1 MSNNLSICIN
11 KLNKFYGK
19 KQILFDISLN
29 IPRGSIYGL
38 LGPSGCGK
46 TTLVKTIAGIASKS
60 SGEITLLGEKVP
72 SRKLLS
78 NIGYMSQAAALYPTI
93 TAYENLKFFGSL
105 YNIKK
110 GELEDR
116 IACVA
121 NIVNLSEDLKKKV
134 HAFSGGMK
142 QRLSLAIALLPN
154 PKILILDEPTVGID
168 PVLRKS
174 IWTELKSLSNSGIT
188 ILITTHI
195 MDEAIKCDYLAMMR
209 KGVILATGSPEEIQ
223 KEAKTNNIEEAFIY
237 FGENKNNIKVCETHE
252 N

>member
-1 MSNNLSICIN
+1 MKNEFYISIKDIN
-11 KLNKFYGK
+11 KSYEK

-29 IPRGSIYGL
+29 IPKGTIYGL

-46 TTLVKTIAGIASKS
+46 TTLVKTIAGISNADF
-60 SGEITLLGEKVP
+60 GDIRILGEKVP
-72 SRKLLS
+72 NIKVLS
-78 NIGYMSQAAALYPTI
+78 YIGYMAQSAALYPTI
-93 TAYENLKFFGSL
+93 SAYENLKFFGRL

-110 GELEDR
+110 NDLEKR
-116 IACVA
+116 ISYVA
-121 NIVNLSEDLKKKV
+121 NIVNLFDHLSKKV
-134 HAFSGGMK
+134 DSFSGGMK

-174 IWTELKSLSNSGIT
+174 IWKELKLLSQSGVT

-209 KGVILATGSPEEIQ
+209 AGHIIATGTPKEIQ
-223 KEAKTNNIEEAFIY
+223 EQSGTTNIEDAFIY
-237 FGENKNNIKVCETHE
+237 YGENNKTVKGGDDNE